1 MAPQAEATCCQPT
14 LAPPATQA
22 PPAQQQQQ
30 QQDESQGV
38 AGVSASETWTDYTE
52 VPKEMDKQFEALD
65 KDGLLRPTIINPGEV
80 WTKKAQKAL
89 LGNPQTSKLYSDEQK
104 SEKQKAFDLLD
115 ALTRSGGLPVDHAS
129 LHVVLAATHCFDK
142 TVVDTVVQDNVSP
155 IEKVEHS
162 TLIMAS
168 TLQRKPAS
176 QLVQPSQLARV
187 QDASPILFA
196 ALPASN

>member
-30 QQDESQGV
+30 QQQESQGV

-89 LGNPQTSKLYSDEQK
+89 LGNPQTSTLRSDEQK
-104 SEKQKAFDLLD
+104 SEKQQAFDLLD
-115 ALTRSGGLPVDHAS
+115 ALTRSGALPVSHAS

-142 TVVDTVVQDNVSP
+142 NIMDTVVQNNVSP
-155 IEKVEHS
+155 IEKVERS

-168 TLQRKPAS
+168 TIHGKPA
-176 QLVQPSQLARV
+176 
-187 QDASPILFA
+187 A
-196 ALPASN
+196 ALVHPAQLPRLQM